1 MIGNEFNKKKWK
13 NRWENTT
20 WNYYSVCGVISWVQ
34 ALETRSGI
42 LPFLLHY
49 LTISKKSDAWCNSL
63 MSHYVE
69 ISLPREATAKRGI
82 CYNTFSVRLHA
93 RLFFCLYVETANKSW
108 NSFCLQF
115 HHFPFSYIEYRGK
128 ITTGTAKCTRGIN
141 NSWFSPTYQSY
152 RLYRQEI

>member
-1 MIGNEFNKKKWK
+1 M
-13 NRWENTT
+13 
-20 WNYYSVCGVISWVQ
+20 Q

-82 CYNTFSVRLHA
+82 CYNTFSVRLRA
-93 RLFFCLYVETANKSW
+93 RLFFVCMSKQLINHETLFAC
-108 NSFCLQF
+108 SFTIFRFLISNIVAKLRQG
-115 HHFPFSYIEYRGK
+115 PLNVRGV
-128 ITTGTAKCTRGIN
+128 
-141 NSWFSPTYQSY
+141 
-152 RLYRQEI
+152 